1 MIFQPHELPLVS
13 FDVSD
18 QETMKDVVH
27 SLDSL
32 ALIMDSLFNRLESKV
47 ASERK
52 RLSNINHRIANC
64 QTKVQALKGSDK
76 PTTVLS
82 TSKFPGTKT
91 CTLYEALQI
100 ERDIGVVCSYYYP
113 SSLQLFAK

>member
-1 MIFQPHELPLVS
+1 MFQPNELPLVS
-13 FDVSD
+13 FDVSG

-32 ALIMDSLFNRLESKV
+32 ALIMDSLFSRLEDKV

-52 RLSNINHRIANC
+52 RLSNINRRIANC
-64 QTKVQALKGSDK
+64 HTKVQALKGSDK

-82 TSKFPGTKT
+82 TSKFPGAKN
-91 CTLYEALQI
+91 CTLYRALQV
-100 ERDIGVVCSYYYP
+100 EKDVRLVCSR
-113 SSLQLFAK
+113 SS